1 MKKYKYE
8 KELLKDTLLKDGEY
22 KSTKEVFERI
32 AKYQPDA
39 KILAELDDDNNIIY
53 HTSSEILETIEAL
66 GDGLL
71 KMGLKGK
78 HIAIIADNSYRYVIC
93 DMTIA
98 GGVGVVT
105 PIDKDAD
112 IELMS
117 TLLNLCD
124 ADAVICSSHL
134 LEKIKLAQ
142 KKCSSLKTIYT
153 IDKKIDDFLSFD
165 EIVKLG
171 KEKINAGKY
180 RSQNLDLNAT
190 CKILFTSGTT
200 GMNKGVELSQNNLA
214 ANIINCLDVIKV
226 DTKKDNTSM
235 SILPMHHSTE
245 INTHI
250 MPRIAAGR
258 LTYINGSMKDMMR
271 NIKIFKPYIIT
282 VVPMVA
288 NAFYKTIWQQAK
300 KQGKDKKLKK
310 GIKLCKIARLFGF
323 DLTRKLFG
331 ELFAPFGGNL
341 TQIICGGSSLNP
353 EVVKGFR
360 DIGVFIINGYGITE
374 CGPLVSMNT
383 ETVKEVYSVGK
394 ACPKLEIKI
403 AEPDEFGVGE
413 LCVKGKSV
421 SQRYY
426 KDEEGTKMVHDAD
439 GFFHTGDLAYKD
451 KEGRIFLSGRK
462 KNLIILDSGKN
473 VYPEE
478 LERDIVNGVN
488 YIKEVVVFEGKCQL
502 TRETKNQICALV
514 YLDPEAGEI
523 NSEKIIEDFRKLNQK
538 LPQYKRITY
547 VEVTDREF
555 LKNATK
561 KVIRKPAIERH
572 SEIGGLII

>member
-1 MKKYKYE
+1 MKKHVYE
-8 KELLKDTLLKDGEY
+8 KDILKDTLLKDGDY

-32 AKYQPDA
+32 AKYIPD
-39 KILAELDDDNNIIY
+39 KQILAELDSNNNILY
-53 HTSSEILETIEAL
+53 HTAKEILETIEAL

-71 KMGLKGK
+71 QIGLKGK

-93 DMTIA
+93 DLTIA

-112 IELMS
+112 VELTS
-117 TLLNLCD
+117 KLFNLCD
-124 ADAVICSSHL
+124 AEVVICSGHL
-134 LEKIKLAQ
+134 ITKIKKAQ
-142 KKCSSLKTIYT
+142 RNCDALKTIIT
-153 IDKKIDDFLSFD
+153 IDEKVDDILCFD
-165 EIVKLG
+165 EIVAIG
-171 KEKINAGKY
+171 KKEENAGKY
-180 RSQNLDLNAT
+180 KNQNLDLDAT

-200 GMNKGVELSQNNLA
+200 GMNKGVELSQNNLS
-214 ANIINCLDVIKV
+214 ANIVNCLDVIKV
-226 DTKKDNTSM
+226 DTSKDNTSM
-235 SILPMHHSTE
+235 SILPMHHATE

-310 GIKLCKIARLFGF
+310 GIKICKLANAFGV
-323 DLTRKLFG
+323 DLTHKLFG
-331 ELFAPFGGNL
+331 DLFAPFGGNL
-341 TQIICGGSSLNP
+341 TQIICGGSPLNP
-353 EVVKGFR
+353 EVVKGLR
-360 DIGVFIINGYGITE
+360 DLGIFIINGYGITE

-383 ETVKEVYSVGK
+383 ETVKEVYSIGR
-394 ACPKLEIKI
+394 ACPKLEVKI
-403 AEPDEFGVGE
+403 AEPDESGVGE

-421 SQRYY
+421 SKRYY
-426 KDEEGTKMVHDAD
+426 KDPDGTKLVHDTD
-439 GFFHTGDLAYKD
+439 GFFHTGDLAYID
-451 KEGRIFLSGRK
+451 KKGRIFLSGRK

-478 LERDIVNGVN
+478 LERDIVNNIGYV
-488 YIKEVVVFEGKCQL
+488 KEVVVFEGKCKL
-502 TRETKNQICALV
+502 ARETKNQICALI
-514 YLDPEAGEI
+514 YLDNESGEI
-523 NSEKIIEDFRKLNQK
+523 NSNKIIEDFRKLNQT

-547 VEVTDREF
+547 VEVTDTEF
-555 LKNATK
+555 EKNATK
-561 KVIRKPAIERH
+561 KVVRKPAIERH
-572 SEIGGLII
+572 NEDGGLII